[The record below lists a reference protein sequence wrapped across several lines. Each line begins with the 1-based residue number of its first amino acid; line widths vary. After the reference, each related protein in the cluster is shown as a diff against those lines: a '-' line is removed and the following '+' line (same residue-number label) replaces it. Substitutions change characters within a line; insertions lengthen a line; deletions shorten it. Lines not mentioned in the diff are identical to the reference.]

1 MADNAM
7 TGSFPNCLTRRS
19 AFRILLTSAGLLS
32 VAPQLV
38 AEALAGPSRKVKS
51 AKSGSPFEWH
61 PERSPAGPLAIIV
74 SITRQ
79 RAFVYRNGIQIG
91 TSRCSTG
98 MKGHETPTGVFTIL
112 QKEKEHYSSI
122 YDDAPMPFME
132 RLTWDGVALHA
143 GKVVNYP
150 ASHGCVRL
158 PAAFAAKLYEVTQ
171 VGTPVIIASD
181 HTQPASVFDPGL
193 ILGAKATAE
202 LGKAAKKTK
211 AKAKPK
217 FASTDAV
224 TSILVSRADKWIFVL
239 QNGEIVAQGQ
249 VTIANPAKP
258 LGSHVFVLQKGDE
271 RGFTWVASGFETDA
285 RRRAAKPDTSVVERI
300 TPPQEVQDAI
310 DQRMKPGMVFV
321 TTDLPAGPDTR
332 TTDKTFKVMDAPT
345 S

>member
-1 MADNAM
+1 MADKAT

-19 AFRILLTSAGLLS
+19 AFRILLTGAGLLS
-32 VAPQLV
+32 VAPHLI
-38 AEALAGPSRKVKS
+38 AEALAGPARR
-51 AKSGSPFEWH
+51 AKSSSPFEWH

-74 SITRQ
+74 SLTRQ

-98 MKGHETPTGVFTIL
+98 MKGHDTPTGVFTIL
-112 QKEKEHYSSI
+112 QKAKEHYSSI

-143 GKVVNYP
+143 GKVAAYP

-158 PAAFAAKLYEVTQ
+158 PAAFAAKLYEITQ

-193 ILGAKATAE
+193 ILGAKATTE
-202 LGKAAKKTK
+202 LGKAAKK

-249 VTIANPAKP
+249 VTIANRGKP

-271 RGFTWVASGFETDA
+271 RGFTWVASGFETGD
-285 RRRAAKPDTSVVERI
+285 RRRAVKPDTSVVERI
-300 TPPQEVQDAI
+300 TPPQDVQDAI

-332 TTDKTFKVMDAPT
+332 TTDKAFKVMDAPT